1 MIHNTNP
8 KDYAIRDGD
17 WLLIDAKTGAA
28 RVAGAAW
35 NKKHQQPAD
44 DGQAVELY
52 NLKEDIGQRHNLAEK
67 NPDKII
73 QMQDL
78 MKKIR
83 TQGHS
88 APRLDKK

>member
-1 MIHNTNP
+1 
-8 KDYAIRDGD
+8 
-17 WLLIDAKTGAA
+17 
-28 RVAGAAW
+28 
-35 NKKHQQPAD
+35 
-44 DGQAVELY
+44 VELY

-73 QMQDL
+73 QMQEL